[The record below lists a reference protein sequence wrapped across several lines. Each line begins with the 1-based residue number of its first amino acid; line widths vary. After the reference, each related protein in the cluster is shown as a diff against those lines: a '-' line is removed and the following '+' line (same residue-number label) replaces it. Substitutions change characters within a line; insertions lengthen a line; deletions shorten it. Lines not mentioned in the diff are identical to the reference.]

1 VTYNVASIAPVWLFA
16 IAGSILVGILSP
28 ADEYFTW
35 VSVVFAVATISAFGI
50 QLFVPQQEGLVTRL
64 MASIGGA
71 VIILALATAVL
82 ALLAA

>member
-1 VTYNVASIAPVWLFA
+1 MWILALV
-16 IAGSILVGILSP
+16 GSLLVGILSP

-50 QLFVPQQEGLVTRL
+50 QLFVPVQEGLVTRL

-82 ALLAA
+82 AILNA

>member
-1 VTYNVASIAPVWLFA
+1 MTYKVSSIAPVWILA
-16 IAGSILVGILSP
+16 LVGSLLVGILSP
-28 ADEYFTW
+28 DDDYVTW

-50 QLFVPQQEGLVTRL
+50 QLFVPVQEGLVTRL

-82 ALLAA
+82 AILNA

>member
-1 VTYNVASIAPVWLFA
+1 MTYKVASIAPVWIFA

-35 VSVVFAVATISAFGI
+35 VSMVFAVATIAAFGI
-50 QLFVPQQEGLVTRL
+50 QLFVPVQEGLVMRL
-64 MASIGGA
+64 MASVGGT

-82 ALLAA
+82 ALLPA